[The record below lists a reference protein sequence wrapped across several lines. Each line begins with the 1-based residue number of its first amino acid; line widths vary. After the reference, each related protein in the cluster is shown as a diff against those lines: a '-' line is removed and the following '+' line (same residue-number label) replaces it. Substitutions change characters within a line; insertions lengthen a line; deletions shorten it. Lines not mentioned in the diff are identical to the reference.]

1 MEVIDSKHG
10 HRQRL
15 KSRFYK
21 LPIRSL
27 PDYEILEMVLFYVI
41 PIKDTKKVAKQ
52 LLNTFGSLI
61 GVLNADYTQLSQIKG
76 LGNSV
81 YLFFK
86 LLKDLFSRL
95 HLPNECDKK
104 FHVLNNWTSV
114 VNYCNLTMGFQKVE
128 YFKILYLNAK
138 NILIDEEIIESG
150 TVDRIAVH
158 PREIVKSAINHFA
171 SAVILVHNHPSGD
184 VSPSKQDI
192 EITNTIATALKAVN
206 IVIHDH
212 IIVSHN
218 DYFSFKTNNLINFE

>member
-61 GVLNADYTQLSQIKG
+61 GVLNADYKQLSQIKG

-81 YLFFK
+81 YLFFLNYLRIFLVGYICQMSVIK
-86 LLKDLFSRL
+86 NSR
-95 HLPNECDKK
+95 
-104 FHVLNNWTSV
+104 
-114 VNYCNLTMGFQKVE
+114 
-128 YFKILYLNAK
+128 FK
-138 NILIDEEIIESG
+138 
-150 TVDRIAVH
+150 
-158 PREIVKSAINHFA
+158 
-171 SAVILVHNHPSGD
+171 
-184 VSPSKQDI
+184 
-192 EITNTIATALKAVN
+192 
-206 IVIHDH
+206 
-212 IIVSHN
+212 
-218 DYFSFKTNNLINFE
+218 

>member
-1 MEVIDSKHG
+1 M
-10 HRQRL
+10 L
-15 KSRFYK
+15 
-21 LPIRSL
+21 
-27 PDYEILEMVLFYVI
+27 LFYVI
-41 PIKDTKKVAKQ
+41 PIKDTKNTAKQ
-52 LLNTFGSLI
+52 LLNTFGSLV
-61 GVLNADYTQLSQIKG
+61 GVINADYTQLNKIKG

-95 HLPNECDKK
+95 HLPNESDQK
-104 FHVLNNWTSV
+104 FHVLNNWNSV

-192 EITNTIATALKAVN
+192 EIRNTIATALKAVN

>member
-1 MEVIDSKHG
+1 MENNDSKHG

-15 KSRFYK
+15 KSSFYK

-27 PDYEILEMVLFYVI
+27 PDYEILEMLLFYVI
-41 PIKDTKKVAKQ
+41 PIKDTKNTAKQ
-52 LLNTFGSLI
+52 LLNTFGSLV
-61 GVLNADYTQLSQIKG
+61 GVINADYTQLNKIKG

-95 HLPNECDKK
+95 HLPNESDQK
-104 FHVLNNWTSV
+104 FHVLNNWASV